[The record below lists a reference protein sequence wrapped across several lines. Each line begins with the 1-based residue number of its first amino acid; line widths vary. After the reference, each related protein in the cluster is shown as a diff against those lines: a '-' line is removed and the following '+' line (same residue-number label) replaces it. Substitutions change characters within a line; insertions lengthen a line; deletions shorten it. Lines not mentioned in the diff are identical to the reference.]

1 MLLNGV
7 SRPETRPAGRK
18 EPQSWFL
25 HAAFAQEKR
34 KGLRGAGGRPVTSQS
49 IREREPGKGAGRAGP
64 EMMFFL
70 LPGPLL
76 FAVPPVQ
83 SPSAQL
89 SAR

>member
-1 MLLNGV
+1 MPLGAETKREERLDQQIMLLNGV

-34 KGLRGAGGRPVTSQS
+34 KG
-49 IREREPGKGAGRAGP
+49 AGRAGP

-70 LPGPLL
+70 LRGPLL

-83 SPSAQL
+83 SPSAKL
-89 SAR
+89 SPRK